1 MWYVMIVII
10 NQGREEKN
18 YENRVL
24 YGIRAK
30 C

>member
-10 NQGREEKN
+10 NQVREEKN

-24 YGIRAK
+24 YGIRTK